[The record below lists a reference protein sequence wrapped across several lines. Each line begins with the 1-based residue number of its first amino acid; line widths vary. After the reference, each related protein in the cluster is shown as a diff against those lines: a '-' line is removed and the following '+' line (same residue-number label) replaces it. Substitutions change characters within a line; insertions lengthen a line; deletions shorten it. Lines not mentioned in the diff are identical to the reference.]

1 MPYEHTTDKGTYV
14 LHTRDVE
21 LKGGRTQTIYFF
33 SKKGNMPKSGHP
45 CELPSGK
52 TVGINSRTGLPF
64 LKNA

>member
-21 LKGGRTQTIYFF
+21 LKGGRKQTIYFF
-33 SKKGNMPKSGHP
+33 SKKGNQPKSGHP
-45 CELPSGK
+45 TDLPNGK
-52 TVGINSRTGLPF
+52 VVGINSRTGLPF